1 MGHVMLIL
9 SELSVVFAAIL
20 FLYLCFK
27 IPTKEQQLLHLIS
40 TCTFILAL
48 GGAITANAPTSR
60 VAEAGLYIS
69 YFGGAYIGFCYL
81 LILTLLTHLKIPK
94 IIEAVICFIN
104 LCFVMCAITNPTHH
118 HMYKGLAYA
127 IIKGESATRYVTFG
141 PAFYAYAIWHIILL
155 IMAFHIIRI
164 CRLKRPVIY
173 KSMRKI
179 IYAYVFACMTAFGFF
194 VYSNSIDA
202 RYDYS
207 GIVFCICSYFLLIMT
222 YRFRT
227 LPLNQGTRDAVL
239 DTIDDIIVG
248 TDHLNRYIFSNKH
261 AKDVFNASD
270 FFAYGITLN
279 NITPEI
285 DEFLS
290 LKDGDSYSK
299 GTNTYICSIVDIM
312 SGSKSVGKVHWLKNI
327 TMEQSFVAETIRLKE
342 AAEAANIAKSQ
353 FLAHMSHEIRTP
365 INAIL
370 GLNELTLRESKEENI
385 LDYAENIK
393 ISGES
398 LLTIINDILDYSKLE
413 SGKIELAHSD
423 YDLAIM
429 IKDLVVSTQTRIG
442 EKDIKFNTIID
453 PTLPRILKGDAVRV
467 KQVIMNVLSN
477 AAKYTEKGH
486 IDLKISYEPKDDS
499 SILLKIAVSD
509 TGIGIKEEDIP
520 KLFER
525 FEQLKRKDYGALEG
539 TGLGMSITKKILDI
553 MGGAVLV
560 DSKVGEGSSFYMLIP
575 QEVSS
580 YENIGEFGN
589 LNIKNAFAKTVKRER
604 FTAPDAKVL
613 VVDDNK
619 INRRLAIELLKET
632 NMQFFEA
639 ESGPKMLEMIKE
651 EHFDLILLDHRMP
664 EMSGVD
670 ALEAMHKDDTHKCVG
685 VPVVAM
691 TADAGANAKEYFL
704 ASGFTD
710 YISKPLNPLL
720 YEELVLKILPKELV
734 NRQS

>member
-9 SELSVVFAAIL
+9 SNLSVLFAAIL

-27 IPTKEQQLLHLIS
+27 IPTKEQQILHLIS
-40 TCTFILAL
+40 TCTFLLAL

-60 VAEAGLYIS
+60 VAETGLYIS
-69 YFGGAYIGFCYL
+69 YFGGAFIGFCYI
-81 LILTLLTHLKIPK
+81 LILTLITHIKIPK
-94 IIEAVICFIN
+94 AIEAVICTIN
-104 LCFVMCAITNPTHH
+104 LGFVAIAITNPMHH
-118 HMYKGLAYA
+118 LLYRGIAYA
-127 IIKGESATRYVTFG
+127 ILKDSAAVRFVSFG
-141 PAFYAYAIWHIILL
+141 PLFYAYSIWHVLL
-155 IMAFHIIRI
+155 TVMGIVIVHT
-164 CRLKRPVIY
+164 CRKKKPVIF
-173 KSMRKI
+173 KTMRKM
-179 IYAYVFACMTAFGFF
+179 IYAYIIACTTAFLFF
-194 VYSNSIDA
+194 IYSNSLNP

-207 GIVFCICSYFLLIMT
+207 GIVFCICSYFLLVFT
-222 YRFRT
+222 YKFRT

-239 DTIDDIIVG
+239 DAIDDIIVG

-270 FFAYGITLN
+270 FFAYGIPLN
-279 NITPEI
+279 GINSEL
-285 DEFLS
+285 DAFLS
-290 LKDGDSYSK
+290 LKDGDSYTEGK
-299 GTNTYICSIVDIM
+299 NTYICSIVDIM

-342 AAEAANIAKSQ
+342 AAEAANTAKGQ

-413 SGKIELAHSD
+413 SGKIMLANSD

-429 IKDLVVSTQTRIG
+429 IKDLVVSTQTKIG

-467 KQVIMNVLSN
+467 KQVMMNVLSN

-486 IDLKISYEPKDDS
+486 IDLKISYEPREDS
-499 SILLKIAVSD
+499 GITLKIVVSD

-539 TGLGMSITKKILDI
+539 TGLGMSITKKILDM

-560 DSKVGEGSSFYMLIP
+560 DSRVGEGSSFYILIP
-575 QEVSS
+575 QDVSS

-589 LNIKNAFAKTVKRER
+589 LSIKNAFAKTVKRER
-604 FTAPDAKVL
+604 FTAPDAKIL

-619 INRRLAIELLKET
+619 INRRLAMELLKET
-632 NMQFFEA
+632 KMQFFEA

-651 EHFDLILLDHRMP
+651 ERFDLILLDHRMP

-670 ALEAMHKDDTHKCVG
+670 ALEALHKDSTHKCVG

-691 TADAGANAKEYFL
+691 TADAGANSKEFFL
-704 ASGFTD
+704 ASGFSD
-710 YISKPLNPLL
+710 YISKPINPLL
-720 YEELVLKILPKELV
+720 YEELVLKILPKELIIK
-734 NRQS
+734 QS